1 MAETMTSGVGKQA
14 SQMADATLKART
26 DQELSA
32 TCIATDDP
40 RLTD

>member
-1 MAETMTSGVGKQA
+1 MAEAMTSVWGKQA
-14 SQMADATLKART
+14 SQMADAILKART
-26 DQELSA
+26 DQELAA